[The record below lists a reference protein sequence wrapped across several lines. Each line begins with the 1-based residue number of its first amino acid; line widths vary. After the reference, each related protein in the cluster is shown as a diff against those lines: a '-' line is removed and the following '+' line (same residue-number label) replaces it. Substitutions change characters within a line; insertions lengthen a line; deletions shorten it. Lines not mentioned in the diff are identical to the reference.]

1 MTKFFPDY
9 HLLASHVII
18 LNVLKSKNM
27 NLPKN
32 TILLLVIIFIFIAT
46 AFWVTVFLINKNK
59 VTLGA
64 DIAEE
69 GGSEFNKTINNMDK
83 IIQND
88 KMENKSAEILF
99 AGDLMLDRYMRT
111 LIEKKGAEYL
121 TRDIKN
127 LFSERDLNVLNLEGP
142 ITGNSS
148 VSLGTETGEAG
159 HFKFTF
165 DKEMARNFLIDN
177 KIGAVNLGNNHI
189 LNFGEAG
196 VRETVEFLRENKI
209 DYFGSPLDDKNA
221 YIEKEINGLKIALVC
236 YNRFYNLGSENAIN
250 KIKDAKSKNDLAIV
264 YTHWGNEYELVQSE
278 IQQKIAHSFVEA
290 GADLIIGTHPHVV
303 QPLEIYK
310 NKVIFYSLGNFVF
323 DQFFSEDVRDELLVG
338 VSFAQGKTEFVLTP
352 IYRRSDGSLEL
363 SVEERRKKLLER
375 LARDSIVADSLRK
388 KIKTGKFEV
397 TK

>member
-1 MTKFFPDY
+1 
-9 HLLASHVII
+9 
-18 LNVLKSKNM
+18 M

-32 TILLLVIIFIFIAT
+32 AILLLVIIFIFVAT
-46 AFWVTVFLINKNK
+46 AFWVTVFLSNKNK
-59 VTLGA
+59 VMLGA
-64 DIAEE
+64 DIVEE

-88 KMENKSAEILF
+88 KMKNKSAEILF

-111 LIEKKGAEYL
+111 LIDKKGGEYL

-127 LFSERDLNVLNLEGP
+127 LFLERDLNVLNLEGP

-148 VSLGTETGEAG
+148 VSLGTETREAG

-196 VRETVEFLRENKI
+196 VRETVEFLKENKI

-221 YIEKEINGLKIALVC
+221 YTEKEINGLKIALVC

-375 LARDSIVADSLRK
+375 LARDSIVADSLRE

-397 TK
+397 VN

>member
-1 MTKFFPDY
+1 
-9 HLLASHVII
+9 
-18 LNVLKSKNM
+18 M

-32 TILLLVIIFIFIAT
+32 AILLLVIIFIFVAT
-46 AFWVTVFLINKNK
+46 AFWVTVFLSNKNK
-59 VTLGA
+59 VMLGA
-64 DIAEE
+64 DIVEE

-88 KMENKSAEILF
+88 KMKNKSAEILF

-111 LIEKKGAEYL
+111 LIDKKGGEYL

-127 LFSERDLNVLNLEGP
+127 LFLERDLNVLNLEGP

-338 VSFAQGKTEFVLTP
+338 VSFAQGQTEFVLTP

-363 SVEERRKKLLER
+363 SVEERRKKILER
-375 LARDSIVADSLRK
+375 LARDSIVADSLRE

-397 TK
+397 VN

>member
-32 TILLLVIIFIFIAT
+32 TILLPVIIFIFIAT

-59 VTLGA
+59 VTLGV

-88 KMENKSAEILF
+88 KMKNKSAEILF

-111 LIEKKGAEYL
+111 LIEKKGGEYL

-165 DKEMARNFLIDN
+165 DKEMTRNFLIDN

-338 VSFAQGKTEFVLTP
+338 ASFAQGKTEFVLTP

-375 LARDSIVADSLRK
+375 LARDSIVADSLRE